1 MKLLVYREGAEKME
15 TDFTADQLPEL
26 LKEEKTVTWI
36 DMEEPTPQVNALCAL
51 VSEWVEITVDR
62 KILKPNSRSKRM
74 LRPEHR
80 QP

>member
-36 DMEEPTPQVNALCAL
+36 DMEEPTPQVNALGAL
-51 VSEWVEITVDR
+51 VSEWVEIRVDR
-62 KILKPNSRSKRM
+62 KI
-74 LRPEHR
+74 
-80 QP
+80 

>member
-36 DMEEPTPQVNALCAL
+36 DMEEPTPQVNALCVL

-62 KILKPNSRSKRM
+62 KILEPNSRSKHM
-74 LRPEHR
+74 LRLEHH